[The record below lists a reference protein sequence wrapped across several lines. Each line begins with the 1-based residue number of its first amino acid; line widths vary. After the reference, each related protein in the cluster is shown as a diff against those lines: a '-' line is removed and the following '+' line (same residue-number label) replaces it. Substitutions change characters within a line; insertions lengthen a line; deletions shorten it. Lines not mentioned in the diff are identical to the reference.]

1 MAIKKN
7 GGNTEYNCKIS
18 KLCRYLTM
26 FSLLL
31 TSILCS
37 NNVYAQGKQTIKGTV
52 TIHSN
57 GEPLP
62 GATVVVKD
70 SISIGTITDG
80 TGKYSLDVPS
90 GAKQLIFTF
99 IGMESVIVDI
109 SSSIVDVAMKAS
121 SQMVDEIVTIGYGTQ
136 RKGDVTSAVAT
147 VKAEDFLAGK
157 VQDASEL
164 IKGKVAGLTIAKS
177 SGDPN
182 ASSTI
187 RLRGISTLTGSVE
200 PLVLIDG
207 VVGDMTSVAPENIES
222 IDVLKDASA
231 AAIYGTRGANGVIII
246 TTKSGQRNER
256 STVSYSAYAS
266 TSDFMK
272 EAEFMDYNDVRW
284 GRTAFNDDG
293 WDTDWLDAVTQN
305 AFAQNH
311 SISASGGTKNF
322 TYSANFTYRDE
333 QGTIKRSDREQKR
346 MQMDVTQYLAND
358 MVKLNFNLL
367 KGIHENSNNNASAS
381 GDLNIYR
388 QAVIRNPTSPI
399 YEEATGEYYEEF
411 SRFQYYNPVS
421 MLNELIGTYRSDWT
435 YMTGNITVEPIKNWK
450 TNLMLANQTSKTDNS
465 TYTTSKYYTSIT
477 SGRDGSASKSFGN
490 ANKNFLEL
498 TSSYNFDINEDHR
511 ISVLGGYSYSY
522 EEYDGFSAGNSD
534 FPTDEYEYNNI
545 SLGAMLKEGRAS
557 MNSYKNDNTLI
568 GFFGRATY
576 SYKNKYNLLASF
588 RYEGS
593 SKFGNNHKWGAFP
606 SVSAGWTISE
616 EEFMKNISWVDNIKL
631 RAGYGVTGI
640 IPGSSYLSLTTYTY
654 DSAYG
659 NFMDEDGN
667 WVPGL
672 GITQNPNPDLKWE
685 TTGELNIGVDFALFD
700 NRLSGSFDYYNK
712 KTSDLLWNYNVPVP
726 PNMYTSTLANVGEIR
741 NRGFEIMINATP
753 ITKSDFEWNTSVT
766 ASHNSNK
773 LLSLSNDLYETDNY
787 LNTGGLGDP
796 ISQPTHRL
804 EVGKSIGNYWGL
816 KSVGVTED
824 GFWLIENPKTGK
836 IEQYDSGAMKISD
849 DYRQYLGNGIPKLLM
864 SWSNDFKYKNFD
876 LSFQFSGQ
884 FGFEILNEQRVF
896 YENNYIQYNKLKS
909 AADKAYGTAV
919 LSSSQEQTFVSY
931 YLENG
936 NFAKLDNITLGY
948 TYDLSKK
955 TSCIQNLR
963 FYVSGQNLFVIT
975 NYKGLDPELSNSD
988 FMSSGLDPRDKY
1000 PTLRTYT
1007 VGLTATF

>member
-7 GGNTEYNCKIS
+7 SGNTECNCKTS
-18 KLCRYLTM
+18 KLCSLLTL
-26 FSLLL
+26 FTLLL
-31 TSILCS
+31 TSMLCS
-37 NNVYAQGKQTIKGTV
+37 NNAYAQGKKTIKGTV

-62 GATVVVKD
+62 GATVVVKNN
-70 SISIGTITDG
+70 ISIGATTDG
-80 TGKYSLDVPS
+80 TGKYSLDVPPD
-90 GAKQLIFTF
+90 AKQLIFTF
-99 IGMESVIVDI
+99 VGMESVTVDI
-109 SSSIVDVAMKAS
+109 SGSTANVAMKAS
-121 SQMVDEIVTIGYGTQ
+121 SQLVDEIVTIGYGTQ

-164 IKGKVAGLTIAKS
+164 IKGKVAGLIIVKG

-187 RLRGISTLTGSVE
+187 RLRGVSTLTGRVE

-207 VVGDMTSVAPENIES
+207 VVGDMTSVSPENIES

-256 STVSYSAYAS
+256 STVLYSAYAS

-293 WDTDWLDAVTQN
+293 WDTNWLDAVTQN

-346 MQMDVTQYLAND
+346 MQIDVTQYLAND

-367 KGIHENSNNNASAS
+367 RGIHENSNNNASAS
-381 GDLNIYR
+381 GDLNVYR

-399 YEEATGEYYEEF
+399 YEEETGEYYEEF
-411 SRFQYYNPVS
+411 SRFQYYNPAS
-421 MLNELIGTYRSDWT
+421 MLNELVGTYRSDWT
-435 YMTGNITVEPIKNWK
+435 YMTGNITVKPIKNWK

-498 TSSYNFDINEDHR
+498 TSSYNLDINEDNR

-557 MNSYKNDNTLI
+557 MSSYKNDNTLI

-593 SKFGNNHKWGAFP
+593 SKFGDNHKWGAFP
-606 SVSAGWTISE
+606 SVSAGWTINE
-616 EEFMKNISWVDNIKL
+616 EEFMKNVSWVDNIKL

-685 TTGELNIGVDFALFD
+685 TTGELNVGVDFALFD

-712 KTSDLLWNYNVPVP
+712 KTYDLLWNYNVPVP

-741 NRGFEIMINATP
+741 NRGFEIMINATL
-753 ITKSDFEWNTSVT
+753 ITKSNFEWNTSVA

-804 EVGKSIGNYWGL
+804 EVGRSIGNYWGL
-816 KSVGVTED
+816 KSVGVTEG
-824 GFWLIENPKTGK
+824 GFWLIENPKTRK

-864 SWSNDFKYKNFD
+864 SWNSDFKYNNFD

-948 TYDLSKK
+948 TCDLSKRA
-955 TSCIQNLR
+955 SWIQNLR

-1007 VGLTATF
+1007 VGLTTTF